1 MNLYELTTEALEL
14 ASILENEELT
24 PELEER
30 LKINQNELQAKSI
43 NYAKLIRNIEA
54 ENEMLDNE
62 IKRLKA
68 MKEARERNLDRLKS
82 NVLAAMQ
89 AAGVEKIESPI
100 FKLSVR
106 RSEAVEVSMVEL
118 LPDEFTTIKTT
129 VNPNK
134 VAIKNAIKEGKSV
147 PGATLVE
154 NFSLQIK

>member
-1 MNLYELTTEALEL
+1 MNLYELTTEAIEL

-147 PGATLVE
+147 TGATIVE
-154 NFSLQIK
+154 NYSLQIK